1 MSADR
6 QESPCRQ
13 WVDTK
18 TVAKHLGITER
29 TVSTMHRAGR
39 IPGNRNGSRLVRFEL
54 AEVDAAMQRN
64 EAPPR
69 HEDDFMAEVR
79 RIVDL
84 APKLT
89 PAQRDLIATIL
100 RPTAGGELSA

>member
-1 MSADR
+1 MPSNEKHPAESDR
-6 QESPCRQ
+6 AP
-13 WVDTK
+13 
-18 TVAKHLGITER
+18 
-29 TVSTMHRAGR
+29 VSTMHRAGR
-39 IPGNRNGSRLVRFEL
+39 IPGNRNGSRLIRFEL

-69 HEDDFMAEVR
+69 HDDDFMAEVR

-100 RPTAGGELSA
+100 RPTAGGDV